1 MHPFLSLKGVTNPS
15 LWETNAMYYLILID
29 LPYLVCYTLLK
40 LGEGGY
46 METAVTIKGQVVI
59 PAKLRHR
66 LGIKKGTKLYVEE
79 RKGEIILRPLNRE
92 YFQKMSGILKGG
104 RLVKALEESRAE
116 DLKREEEN
124 IGRRKGSR

>member
-1 MHPFLSLKGVTNPS
+1 
-15 LWETNAMYYLILID
+15 
-29 LPYLVCYTLLK
+29 
-40 LGEGGY
+40 

-104 RLVKALEESRAE
+104 GLVKALEETRAK

>member
-1 MHPFLSLKGVTNPS
+1 
-15 LWETNAMYYLILID
+15 
-29 LPYLVCYTLLK
+29 
-40 LGEGGY
+40 
-46 METAVTIKGQVVI
+46 METAVTVKGQVVI

-66 LGIKKGTKLYVEE
+66 LGIKKGTRLHVEE
-79 RKGEIILRPLNRE
+79 REGEIILRPLNRE

-104 RLVKALEESRAE
+104 GLVKALEETRAK

>member
-1 MHPFLSLKGVTNPS
+1 
-15 LWETNAMYYLILID
+15 
-29 LPYLVCYTLLK
+29 
-40 LGEGGY
+40 
-46 METAVTIKGQVVI
+46 METSVTIKGQVVI

-66 LGIKKGTKLYVEE
+66 LGIKKGTKLYIEE

-104 RLVKALEESRAE
+104 GLVKALEETRAQ
-116 DLKREEEN
+116 DLKREEEK